1 MSVKAPKAGAKP
13 IPFVVQWR
21 RAICAEASP
30 LTSTERLVAFA
41 LAQHADGNGG
51 SCFPSVETV
60 ARTAA
65 LKERATQDALR
76 RLDRLG
82 YLSRTPTKTAGHA
95 WRGYEY
101 RLKLPECPAPDAA
114 AHGEAAAPDAGRFPE
129 GPAFPASKVRHL
141 PAQAPA
147 PDADDLERA
156 LPRESQK
163 HQEKA
168 LAQTDKR
175 SAPET
180 VFIPLRDGTA
190 FGVTADLLREIA
202 PSWQANDAITQMREA
217 RGWCIANPSKR
228 KTRGGVAKFIRGW
241 LTRAAQPHQKQ
252 RVTSGGRIDRLHQQ
266 FDQIDYSEGL
276 QEVAEQ

>member
-1 MSVKAPKAGAKP
+1 MSVKAQKAGAKP

-30 LTSTERLVAFA
+30 LTSTERLVGFA
-41 LAQHADGNGG
+41 LAQHADGNGA
-51 SCFPSVETV
+51 SCFPSVDTV
-60 ARTAA
+60 AKAAA

-101 RLKLPECPAPDAA
+101 RLKLPEGPAPDAA
-114 AHGEAAAPDAGRFPE
+114 AQSEVAAPDAGRFPE

-141 PAQAPA
+141 TAQAPA

-163 HQEKA
+163 HLEKA
-168 LAQTDKR
+168 LAQTDTR

-180 VFIPLRDGTA
+180 VFIPLRDGTE
-190 FGVTADLLREIA
+190 FEVTADLLREIA
-202 PSWQANDAITQMREA
+202 PDWHASDAIAELRRA
-217 RGWCIANPSKR
+217 RAWCVTKPR
-228 KTRGGVAKFIRGW
+228 QCKTRRGAPGFVRGW
-241 LTRAAQPHQKQ
+241 LERARRQPDSKPAGQLA
-252 RVTSGGRIDRLHQQ
+252 TD
-266 FDQIDYSEGL
+266 FDQTKYLTGA
-276 QEVAEQ
+276 QEVA